1 MTEHN
6 DAPVILDVR
15 NSTGVVELNRPKAL
29 NSLNPEMVDRIVE
42 GLNQWRDDNT
52 IEQVLFVSRS
62 PKAYCAGG
70 DVRAAREGLIDGNV
84 AEVDQFF
91 ADEYAMNSQLAHY
104 PKPVIAVLDG
114 IVMGGGVGISVHG
127 SHRIVTD
134 KTFASMPEMNIGY
147 VTDVGAGYAAQR
159 AVGTRGKSSPALAK
173 FWALTGYRMYA
184 ADLLYSGLA
193 THYVKDS
200 EAVVEDIVERGIDAA
215 LGEHSTRP
223 EEVAPLAEFIDD
235 IEAIFGAATW
245 EEISQCLKQAG
256 NEELARK
263 VAELTQAASPTSLV
277 AAAEL
282 LAAEERAASV
292 DDALA
297 MENALGKYLRGLP
310 DFREG
315 VRAVLVDKTQDATFT
330 PAAASEVDVEG
341 IRAALDSL

>member
-1 MTEHN
+1 MTENN
-6 DAPVILDVR
+6 DAAVILDVR

-29 NSLNPEMVDRIVE
+29 NSLNPEMVDKIVE
-42 GLNQWRDDNT
+42 GLNQWRDDDA

-70 DVRAAREGLIDGNV
+70 DVRAAREGLLDGKV

-91 ADEYAMNSQLAHY
+91 EDEYAMNAQLAHY
-104 PKPVIAVLDG
+104 PKPVIALLDG

-147 VTDVGAGYAAQR
+147 VTDVGAGFAAQR
-159 AVGTRGKSSPALAK
+159 VVGTCGKSSPALAK

-193 THYVKDS
+193 THYVKDA
-200 EAVVEDIVERGIDAA
+200 EAVEKDIVERGIDAA
-215 LGEHSTRP
+215 LGEHSTQP
-223 EEVAPLAEFIDD
+223 GEAAPLAEIIDD
-235 IEAIFGAATW
+235 IEAVFSAPTW
-245 EEISQCLKQAG
+245 EEISNRLAQAG
-256 NEELARK
+256 NEDLARK

-282 LAAEERAASV
+282 LAAEERADSV

-330 PAAASEVDVEG
+330 PAAISDVDVEG
-341 IRAALDSL
+341 IRAALGSV